1 MNAMRAISLLGFSV
15 SALVLGGA
23 NIANAQELKEIRT
36 LKDAVA
42 IGVLT
47 NPRTAVVQNNR
58 RATDEEL
65 SQAKALYLPSIDL
78 NGDTG
83 LEYSDDPGTRGG
95 TDGDDEETLWRYD
108 AGVTLTQMLFD
119 GYETKYEVERQ
130 KKRIQSATSRVDE
143 TLELVGLNIVE
154 NYLEVKRQ
162 RDLRNIQKENVEK
175 HIEILTMIEDGA
187 NAGRSTQADVEQARA
202 RLANA
207 KAQLANNT
215 ESLRVAEAAF
225 KREVGYMPSVLDMPV
240 IPATALAAT
249 IQEEINKALA
259 YSPTLDV
266 LEADVEVAHAE
277 RMGTMST
284 FYPQVDLQLN
294 ARKGNDLGGIEGED
308 TSASA
313 LFVMNWNLYRGGADV
328 ARTKELV
335 YRTAEAKERRAQ
347 TARTIEDEVRQTW
360 AGREA
365 ARERAKQFRMQ
376 AQANRQVVNAYLDQ
390 FNLSRRTLLD
400 VLDAQNELIVSR
412 SNMVNNEYLEMFAIY
427 RLLAVRGDLME
438 IVGVDAPSEAEL

>member
-1 MNAMRAISLLGFSV
+1 MNAIRAISLLGFSV
-15 SALVLGGA
+15 SALVIGGTGA
-23 NIANAQELKEIRT
+23 ANAQELKEIRT

-47 NPRTAVVQNNR
+47 NPRTAVVQNSR
-58 RATDEEL
+58 RATDKEL
-65 SQAKALYLPSIDL
+65 DQAKALYLPSIDF

-83 LEYSDDPGTRGG
+83 LEYSDDPGTGG
-95 TDGDDEETLWRYD
+95 GLDNDDTETMWRYD
-108 AGVTLTQMLFD
+108 TGVTLTQMLFD

-130 KKRIQSATSRVDE
+130 KRRIQSATSRVDE

-162 RDLRNIQKENVEK
+162 RDLRNIQKTNVDK
-175 HIEILTMIEDGA
+175 HVEILTMIKDGA
-187 NAGRSTQADVEQARA
+187 GAGRSTQADVEQARA

-207 KAQLANNT
+207 NAQLANNT

-225 KREVGYMPSVLDMPV
+225 KREVGYMPSMLDMPV
-240 IPATALAAT
+240 IPATALSGSV
-249 IQEEINKALA
+249 QEEINKALA

-266 LEADVEVAHAE
+266 LEADIEVAHAE
-277 RMGTMST
+277 KMGTMST
-284 FYPQVDLQLN
+284 FYPQVDFQMN
-294 ARKGNDLGGIEGED
+294 GRTGNDLGGIDGKD

-313 LFVMNWNLYRGGADV
+313 LVVVNWNLYRGGADV

-365 ARERAKQFRMQ
+365 ARERVKQFGLQ
-376 AQANRQVVNAYLDQ
+376 EKANQQVVNAYLDQ
-390 FNLSRRTLLD
+390 FNLNRRTLLD
-400 VLDAQNELIVSR
+400 VLDAQNELVVSR
-412 SNMVNNEYLEMFAIY
+412 SNTVNNQYLEMFAIY
-427 RLLAVRGDLME
+427 RLLAVRGDLMS
-438 IVGVDAPSEAEL
+438 IIGVDGPSEAKL

>member
-1 MNAMRAISLLGFSV
+1 MNAIRAISLLGFSV
-15 SALVLGGA
+15 SALVVGSA
-23 NIANAQELKEIRT
+23 SAANAQELKEIRT

-58 RATDEEL
+58 RATDKEL
-65 SQAKALYLPSIDL
+65 DQAKALYLPSIDF

-95 TDGDDEETLWRYD
+95 LDNDDTETMWRYD
-108 AGVTLTQMLFD
+108 TGVTLTQMLFD

-130 KKRIQSATSRVDE
+130 KRRIQSATSRVDE

-162 RDLRNIQKENVEK
+162 RDLRNIQKTNVDK
-175 HIEILTMIEDGA
+175 HVEILTMIKDGA
-187 NAGRSTQADVEQARA
+187 GAGRSTQADVEQARA

-225 KREVGYMPSVLDMPV
+225 KREVGYMPSMLDMPI
-240 IPATALAAT
+240 IPATALAASV
-249 IQEEINKALA
+249 QEEINKALA

-266 LEADVEVAHAE
+266 LEADIEVAHAE
-277 RMGTMST
+277 KMGTMST
-284 FYPQVDLQLN
+284 FYPQVDFQMN
-294 ARKGNDLGGIEGED
+294 GRTGNDLGGIDGKD

-313 LFVMNWNLYRGGADV
+313 LVVVNWNLYRGGADV

-365 ARERAKQFRMQ
+365 ARERVKQFALQ
-376 AQANRQVVNAYLDQ
+376 EKANRQVVNAYLDQ
-390 FNLSRRTLLD
+390 FNLNRRTLLD
-400 VLDAQNELIVSR
+400 VLDAQNELVVSR
-412 SNMVNNEYLEMFAIY
+412 SNMVNNQYLEMFAIY
-427 RLLAVRGDLME
+427 RLLAVRGDLMS
-438 IVGVDAPSEAEL
+438 IVGVDAPSEAKL

>member
-1 MNAMRAISLLGFSV
+1 MKALRVISLLGLSV
-15 SALVLGGA
+15 SALVLGGSTTVSA
-23 NIANAQELKEIRT
+23 EELKEIRT
-36 LKDAVA
+36 LKDAVS

-47 NPRTAVVQNNR
+47 NPRTAVVQNSR

-65 SQAKALYLPSIDL
+65 SQAKALYLPSIDF

-95 TDGDDEETLWRYD
+95 ADNDDEETLWRYD
-108 AGVTLTQMLFD
+108 AGITLTQMLFD

-130 KKRIQSATSRVDE
+130 KKRVQSAASRVDE

-162 RDLRNIQKENVEK
+162 RALRDIQKENVGRHE
-175 HIEILTMIEDGA
+175 EILTMIKDGA
-187 NAGRSTQADVEQARA
+187 DAGRSTQADVEQARA

-225 KREVGYMPSVLDMPV
+225 KREVGYMPGVLDMPIV
-240 IPATALAAT
+240 PVTALAASL
-249 IQEEINKALA
+249 QEEINKALA

-284 FYPQVDLQLN
+284 FYPQLDLQLN
-294 ARKGNDLGGIEGED
+294 TRKGDDLGGIEGED

-328 ARTKELV
+328 ARTKELT

-347 TARTIEDEVRQTW
+347 TARSIEDEVRQTW
-360 AGREA
+360 AGRNA

-376 AQANRQVVNAYLDQ
+376 ADANRQVVNAYLDQ
-390 FNLSRRTLLD
+390 FNLNRRTLLD

-412 SNMVNNEYLEMFAIY
+412 SNMVNNEYLEMFAIF
-427 RLLAVRGDLME
+427 RLVAVRGDLMQ
-438 IVGVDAPSEAEL
+438 IVGVDAPSEADL

>member
-1 MNAMRAISLLGFSV
+1 MKALRAITLLGFSV
-15 SALVLGGA
+15 SALVLTGA
-23 NIANAQELKEIRT
+23 ASAEELKEIRT
-36 LKDAVA
+36 LKDAVS

-65 SQAKALYLPSIDL
+65 NQAKALYLPSIDF

-95 TDGDDEETLWRYD
+95 TDGDDTETMWRYD
-108 AGVTLTQMLFD
+108 VGVTLTQMLFD

-130 KKRIQSATSRVDE
+130 KNRIKSATSRVDE

-162 RDLRNIQKENVEK
+162 RALRDIQKENVAK
-175 HIEILTMIEDGA
+175 HEEILTMIDDGA
-187 NAGRSTQADVEQARA
+187 SAGRSTQADVEQARA

-215 ESLRVAEAAF
+215 EQLRIAEAAF
-225 KREVGYMPSVLDMPV
+225 KREVGYMPGVLDMPI
-240 IPATALAAT
+240 IPGTALAADLQT
-249 IQEEINKALA
+249 EINKSLA

-266 LEADVEVAHAE
+266 LEADLEVAHSE

-284 FYPQVDLQLN
+284 FYPQVDFQLN
-294 ARKGNDLGGIEGED
+294 ARTGEDLGGVEGDD

-313 LFVMNWNLYRGGADV
+313 LFVVNWNLYRGGADV

-347 TARTIEDEVRQTW
+347 TARSIEDEVRRTW
-360 AGREA
+360 ASRDA
-365 ARERAKQFRMQ
+365 ARDRAIQFRAQ
-376 AQANRQVVNAYLDQ
+376 AAANRQVVSAYLDQ

-412 SNMVNNEYLEMFAIY
+412 SNMINNEYLEMFAIY
-427 RLLAVRGDLME
+427 RLLAVRGDLMG
-438 IVGVDAPSEAEL
+438 IIGVDAPSEAEL